1 MRRGRALQQRGR
13 IADAGARTR
22 RRGRSRAARGAHRRL
37 RGLDATQERQEAT
50 YDAIARLIS
59 CDRSEVAVLE
69 NATRAWD
76 MAFYAIDFRPGDRIL
91 TASAEYGSNFI
102 AYLQVAQR
110 TGATVEVVP
119 DDESGQLSVTEL
131 ERLLDDRV
139 KLVSVTHV
147 PTNGGLVNPAE
158 AIGAVV
164 RDSPA
169 LFLLDACQSAGQL
182 PLDVERVGCDLLTV
196 TGRKFLRGPRA
207 TGFLYA
213 REGTTAHLEPPFL
226 DVRAAHWDAP
236 DRYTMRSDA
245 RRFETWETN
254 RAANIGLG
262 VAIEYALEVG
272 IEAIADRDTRL
283 ARRLRELL
291 AAIPGVQVLDLGP
304 APCAIVSFL
313 VSRAPRRGGQGGPG
327 RADHQRLDLRRA
339 GHSHRHGA
347 PRLGRVD
354 PRLRS
359 LLQHRGGAAG
369 TR

>member
-1 MRRGRALQQRGR
+1 
-13 IADAGARTR
+13 
-22 RRGRSRAARGAHRRL
+22 
-37 RGLDATQERQEAT
+37 
-50 YDAIARLIS
+50 
-59 CDRSEVAVLE
+59 
-69 NATRAWD
+69 

-102 AYLQVAQR
+102 AYLQVAER

-131 ERLLDDRV
+131 ERLLDDKV

-164 RDSPA
+164 RGSPA

-182 PLDVERVGCDLLTV
+182 PLDVDRVGCDLLTV

-226 DVRAAHWDAP
+226 DVRAASWDAP

-272 IEAIADRDTRL
+272 IDAIADRNTRL

-304 APCAIVSFL
+304 APCAIVSLL
-313 VSRAPRRGGQGGPG
+313 VSGLPAAVVKEALAQQTINVSISVVQDTRIDMERRGLDEWIRASVHYFNTEEELQALADVVG
-327 RADHQRLDLRRA
+327 RLSA
-339 GHSHRHGA
+339 S
-347 PRLGRVD
+347 
-354 PRLRS
+354 S
-359 LLQHRGGAAG
+359 
-369 TR
+369 